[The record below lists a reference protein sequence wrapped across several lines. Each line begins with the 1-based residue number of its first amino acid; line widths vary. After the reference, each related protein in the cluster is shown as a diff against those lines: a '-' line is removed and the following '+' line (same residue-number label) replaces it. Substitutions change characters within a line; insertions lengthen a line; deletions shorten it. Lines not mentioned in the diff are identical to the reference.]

1 MLNAISDG
9 IIRTGS
15 ERTAV
20 GPESS
25 GEKRLGEKGV
35 GSQRYVISAALT
47 TDGLTCSGESLIRVA
62 KWP

>member
-1 MLNAISDG
+1 MLDAIGDG
-9 IIRTGS
+9 IIGMGFKRSVFG
-15 ERTAV
+15 V
-20 GPESS
+20 ESR

-35 GSQRYVISAALT
+35 GSQRYVISAART